1 MEKSN
6 DLELKAGDFI
16 RIGISGHI
24 REVLACREYNSRYDN
39 DDGKVYHICYPDVGV
54 VQAKLYHQ
62 LGDGDIFSRTQ
73 LGLADFPFTDS
84 TSVPTTKYGDAYEVA
99 ECLLDDVRG
108 HGFESDVWN
117 FMSNKVDGSINY
129 RVARSA
135 AVTHFPEKDGA
146 MISLYL
152 TAKDRKRSRKTTMKA
167 GRAFKHMLNSFD
179 NNEIASLTEAW
190 IEESTP
196 RNFTLKVG
204 GERSSFRRAYCGVR
218 AAYRNPT
225 TTQYRKSLA
234 TSCMHTVKV
243 DVDRCESISPAEVFA
258 TGDFKIAWLETEAGH
273 IAGRVVFSTC
283 EDNATYAPI
292 YGACEQ
298 SLDRLEAYMKEQGV
312 SQGED
317 WDGLSL
323 INIDTPYGKVGPYLD
338 CGLRGVDNGKYI
350 TLSNSG
356 DIAFETTNGYT
367 EDGISCDICGDATSE
382 HDVCYTD
389 EGCLCE
395 HCFDAH
401 YVYLECGDTCHVDE
415 AVEVKT
421 RNTWNGRISTIWVY
435 MDDAS
440 WCEPVC
446 EYWHVDD
453 VEMSEC
459 GECIPTHRIGDFPE
473 LFPTDDD
480 ETEEVK
486 EEAA

>member
-6 DLELKAGDFI
+6 DVELKVGDFI

-39 DDGKVYHICYPDVGV
+39 EDGAKVYHICYPDAGI
-54 VQAKLYHQ
+54 VQTKLYHQ
-62 LGDGDIFSRTQ
+62 LGDGDIFSRVQ
-73 LGLADFPFTDS
+73 LGLAGFCFTDS
-84 TSVPTTKYGDAYEVA
+84 TSVTTTKYGDAYEVA

-117 FMSNKVDGSINY
+117 FMGDRVIGSTGY

-135 AVTHFPEKDGA
+135 AVTHSPEKDGA

-152 TAKDRKRSRKTTMKA
+152 TAKDRKRSRRTTMKA
-167 GRAFKHMLNSFD
+167 GRAFKHMLNNFD
-179 NNEIASLTEAW
+179 NQEIASLTEAW
-190 IEESTP
+190 IEVSTP

-234 TSCMHTVKV
+234 TSCMHAVKV
-243 DVDRCESISPAEVFA
+243 DVDSCESISPAEVFA

-273 IAGRVVFSTC
+273 IAGRVVFSTTKG
-283 EDNATYAPI
+283 NATYAPI

-298 SLDRLEAYMKEQGV
+298 SLDMLEAYMKEV
-312 SQGED
+312 VADQGED
-317 WDGLSL
+317 WAGLNL

-367 EDGISCDICGDATSE
+367 EDGISCEICGDATAE

-389 EGCLCE
+389 DGCLCE
-395 HCFDAH
+395 YCFNEH
-401 YVYLECGDTCHVDE
+401 YVHLDCGETCPIDE
-415 AVEVKT
+415 AVEVNT
-421 RNTWNGRISTIWVY
+421 RNTWSGRISTIWVY
-435 MDDAS
+435 MDDAA
-440 WCEPVC
+440 WCDPIC

-473 LFPTDDD
+473 LFPTD

-486 EEAA
+486 QEAA

>member
-6 DLELKAGDFI
+6 DLELKVGDFV
-16 RIGISGHI
+16 RVGEGHI
-24 REVLACREYNSRYDN
+24 REVLACIKRVNSYDN
-39 DDGKVYHICYPDVGV
+39 GSTVYHVCYPDEGT
-54 VQAKLYHQ
+54 VQARLYQ
-62 LGDGDIFSRTQ
+62 QIGAGDVFSRIQ
-73 LGLADFPFTDS
+73 LGLADLPFTDS
-84 TSVPTTKYGDAYEVA
+84 TSVSTIKYGDAYEVA
-99 ECLLDDVRG
+99 ESLLMDVVG
-108 HGFESDVWN
+108 DGFESDVWT
-117 FMSNKVDGSINY
+117 FMHHKMDSNTNY
-129 RVARSA
+129 KVARSA
-135 AVTHFPEKDGA
+135 AVIHSPEKDGA

-152 TAKDRKRSRKTTMKA
+152 TAKDRKRSRRTTMKA

-179 NNEIASLTEAW
+179 NKEIASLTESW
-190 IEESTP
+190 IEETTP

-234 TSCMHTVKV
+234 TSCMHAVKV
-243 DVDRCESISPAEVFA
+243 DVDSCESISPAEVFA

-273 IAGRVVFSTC
+273 IAGRVVFSTT
-283 EDNATYAPI
+283 EGNATYAPI

-298 SLDRLEAYMKEQGV
+298 SLDMLEAYMKEV
-312 SQGED
+312 VADQGED
-317 WDGLSL
+317 WAGLNL

-367 EDGISCDICGDATSE
+367 EDGISCDICGDATAE

-389 EGCLCE
+389 NGSLCE
-395 HCFDAH
+395 HCFDEH
-401 YVYLECGDTCHVDE
+401 YVHLECGGACPVDE

-421 RNTWNGRISTIWVY
+421 RNTWSGRINTIWVY
-435 MDDAS
+435 MDDAA
-440 WCEPVC
+440 WCEPI
-446 EYWHVDD
+446 EEFWHVND

-473 LFPTDDD
+473 LFPTD